1 MDKLKGK
8 FTQRWLAASDEYYS
22 PIFSRLYY
30 AQYNFLKKNPPMNDD
45 VLHHLMA
52 GDLIN
57 SDEEIEAMLNPYQR
71 GWYLLNTGIDYF
83 TLIADSINGINRSFN
98 LLLEAGELT
107 TAKALI
113 RLQLDNLTYV
123 MAELMYPFRVFYK
136 VYFKGKNLS
145 QVKVAGKNLNP
156 ADVRKEAAS
165 EYADLAEL
173 YSTYSSFVHPSMA
186 QLQYHTLN
194 RRFGTQKVTKKE
206 KKEVAADMIKVNQVL
221 QNLLQCQ
228 IFRYNTGLIAAN
240 EEPTNIKED

>member
-1 MDKLKGK
+1 MNEEDKLKGK
-8 FTQRWLAASDEYYS
+8 FSQRWLAASDEYYS
-22 PIFSRLYY
+22 PIFIRLFY

-123 MAELMYPFRVFYK
+123 MAELKHPFRIFYK
-136 VYFKGKNLS
+136 VYIKGKNLS
-145 QVKVAGKNLNP
+145 QIKIAGKNLNP
-156 ADVRKEAAS
+156 SEIRKEAATK
-165 EYADLAEL
+165 YADLAEL
-173 YSTYSSFVHPSMA
+173 YDTYSSFVHPSKS
-186 QLQYHTLN
+186 QLQYHSLN

-206 KKEVAADMIKVNQVL
+206 KKEVAADMIKVNTIL
-221 QNLLQCQ
+221 KTLLECQ
-228 IFRYNTGLIAAN
+228 IFAYNTGLI
-240 EEPTNIKED
+240 ERL

>member
-1 MDKLKGK
+1 MNEEDKLKGK
-8 FTQRWLAASDEYYS
+8 FSQRWLAASDEYYS
-22 PIFSRLYY
+22 PIFIRLFY

-123 MAELMYPFRVFYK
+123 MAELKYPFRIFYK
-136 VYFKGKNLS
+136 VYIKGKNLS
-145 QVKVAGKNLNP
+145 QIKITGKNLNP
-156 ADVRKEAAS
+156 SEIRKEAATK
-165 EYADLAEL
+165 YADLAEL
-173 YSTYSSFVHPSMA
+173 YDTYSSFVHPSKT
-186 QLQYHTLN
+186 QLQYHSLN

-206 KKEVAADMIKVNQVL
+206 KKEVAADMIKVNTIL
-221 QNLLQCQ
+221 KTLLECQ
-228 IFRYNTGLIAAN
+228 IFAYNTGIIERL
-240 EEPTNIKED
+240 